1 MSNFPEILELLVQ
14 QHASN
19 LDYDFPRSFSPFL
32 KTNNLPAESDA
43 KVLED
48 LSKHVSEALRLITS
62 DMESLIGAH
71 SQLKKIQDHL
81 LRVDADIKTAMPP
94 IERLPVEMLMQVF
107 KEATSEM
114 GDALDMR
121 WKPFVISRVCHKWRV
136 VATERCPDIW
146 SEFMLERPSWD
157 YMKDPVALLS
167 LVLSRGAERSLEF
180 NFEAAGGN
188 DVSECESEKNSVE
201 DSSDEDD
208 EDDDEIY
215 ARRPSYYS
223 RDDGVTERLL
233 QCLVS
238 HCHRWRDVYF
248 SIPVRL
254 FHLLSPIRGKSP
266 ALVLFSV
273 ADDLAVRSSILTASH
288 ILDGAPLLEDV
299 FVSCSTYDFPVL
311 IPQGMPNL
319 TSYTDDR
326 PRIGDIA
333 VHQHFLNII
342 RTSPHLKSFSVKHRN
357 PLTLTAPPSRIVHP
371 CITWLSAADGT
382 FLRSLTLPGL
392 KDVELSRYNSASPSE
407 LDIHYEI
414 SSLYDLVVHSACAL
428 FSLKVIHCAVN
439 ENLIHILEASPDLT
453 SLSLDFSSWDGDSAQ
468 TMKSLFD
475 RLRSFEHVLVP
486 RLQSLTLIL
495 KDADFLGTDFGLFGH
510 LFGYFIE
517 DRWRKGVLCSVTVRI
532 PWGETSRS
540 EFPLSRG
547 CREKLIRLKD
557 EGMNV
562 EFISRGNSLLCL

>member
-1 MSNFPEILELLVQ
+1 MSNLSEILELLVQ

-19 LDYDFPRSFSPFL
+19 LDYDFPQSFSPFL

-48 LSKHVSEALRLITS
+48 LSKDVSDALRLITS
-62 DMESLIGAH
+62 DMESLMAAH
-71 SQLKKIQDHL
+71 SQLKNIQDHL

-94 IERLPVEMLMQVF
+94 IERLPVEMLTQVF

-136 VATERCPDIW
+136 VATEQCPDIW

-157 YMKDPVALLS
+157 DMKDPVALLS

-188 DVSECESEKNSVE
+188 DVSECESEKNSE
-201 DSSDEDD
+201 EGSSDEEEE

-233 QCLVS
+233 QGLVR

-248 SIPVRL
+248 SIPARL
-254 FHLLSPIRGKSP
+254 FHLLSPIRGNLP
-266 ALVLFSV
+266 ALVLFSLDCV
-273 ADDLAVRSSILTASH
+273 ADDLAIRSSILTASH

-299 FVSCSTYDFPVL
+299 SVSCSTNDFPVL
-311 IPQGMPNL
+311 IPRGVPNL

-326 PRIGDIA
+326 PRIGD
-333 VHQHFLNII
+333 VTLHQHFLNII
-342 RTSPHLKSFSVKHRN
+342 RTSPHLKGFSVKHKS
-357 PLTLTAPPSRIVHP
+357 PLTLATPPSRIVHP

-392 KDVELSRYNSASPSE
+392 KNVELSRCSSASPSE

-414 SSLYDLVVHSACAL
+414 SSLYDLVIHSACAL
-428 FSLKVIHCAVN
+428 SSLRVVHCAVN

-453 SLSLDFSSWDGDSAQ
+453 SLLLDFSS
-468 TMKSLFD
+468 
-475 RLRSFEHVLVP
+475 
-486 RLQSLTLIL
+486 
-495 KDADFLGTDFGLFGH
+495 
-510 LFGYFIE
+510 
-517 DRWRKGVLCSVTVRI
+517 
-532 PWGETSRS
+532 
-540 EFPLSRG
+540 
-547 CREKLIRLKD
+547 
-557 EGMNV
+557 
-562 EFISRGNSLLCL
+562 